1 MRYIAIT
8 IGVFIFGLLV
18 QHTLS
23 EFYLARAALG
33 WLQGQPNT
41 TIIMTPQQPQL
52 SAWLDTESTD
62 PGEILEFIWNKL
74 SAALLQFTLITS
86 TLLAILIARFIQTQ
100 NARMKALESL
110 NRQLQDE
117 QQKARQSRQA
127 LVSLNDDLRL
137 ARKEAET
144 LARELSRANVNL
156 TGRNHEMER
165 FVYTVSHDLREPI
178 VTISGHLQLLGRELI
193 DEKQL
198 FRLQRAQLSLEF
210 MEKLLD
216 NLLILSRTIHQEF
229 SAKLVKIGDVVNP
242 LVNMFAHQIEEVGG
256 RVVTRVPP
264 TEIYCNQQ
272 QLSQGLQN
280 LVSNAIKYRSAERPL
295 QIEIECQ
302 ESASEVCVIV
312 RDNGIGIED
321 AHHDKVFKVFE
332 TLNEGENTGVGLAIV
347 KSIMKKHGG
356 SVTLESQFGVG
367 SEFQLR
373 FPKP

>member
-1 MRYIAIT
+1 
-8 IGVFIFGLLV
+8 
-18 QHTLS
+18 
-23 EFYLARAALG
+23 
-33 WLQGQPNT
+33 
-41 TIIMTPQQPQL
+41 
-52 SAWLDTESTD
+52 
-62 PGEILEFIWNKL
+62 
-74 SAALLQFTLITS
+74 
-86 TLLAILIARFIQTQ
+86 
-100 NARMKALESL
+100 
-110 NRQLQDE
+110 
-117 QQKARQSRQA
+117 
-127 LVSLNDDLRL
+127 
-137 ARKEAET
+137 
-144 LARELSRANVNL
+144 
-156 TGRNHEMER
+156 MER

-242 LVNMFAHQIEEVGG
+242 LVSMFAHQIEEVGG

-295 QIEIECQ
+295 RIEIECQ

-321 AHHDKVFKVFE
+321 AHHNKVFKVFE
-332 TLNEGENTGVGLAIV
+332 TLNEGEDTGVGLAIV